1 MQKQRRKQD
10 CEQKREELH
19 RKKRK
24 QVEEEREL
32 NQKLQE
38 GYQWLSKWQ
47 IKNEQ
52 ILALDLELREWK
64 EKINRLESENAIVLE
79 KIQKN
84 KAELGSILGLYRVT
98 EIKELE
104 EKIRKQQLL
113 EEEISGKKLKV
124 DTLYA
129 AFGMERMSIQELRN
143 RIKEAESGYS
153 KEQLEISKSR
163 WEEHMDDL
171 QREYEVLQ
179 R

>member
-1 MQKQRRKQD
+1 MLVFSALVFFFGSNLGTRIRNLETELKTFEDEIRSKEEEIILQKQRRKQD

-64 EKINRLESENAIVLE
+64 EKINRLESENAIELE

-104 EKIRKQQLL
+104 EKI
-113 EEEISGKKLKV
+113 S
-124 DTLYA
+124 
-129 AFGMERMSIQELRN
+129 
-143 RIKEAESGYS
+143 
-153 KEQLEISKSR
+153 
-163 WEEHMDDL
+163 
-171 QREYEVLQ
+171 
-179 R
+179 